1 MFLPSFVGWA
11 ASLACI
17 GVFLNAYGIPVSFDT
32 LMHVAGGNSLA
43 NVTSFTPGGVGVTQ
57 AWNVASLSGVASSTD
72 ATAYS
77 VAQQLVGTAWNIL
90 FALILMIWAWGWGG
104 GKAARLRL
112 VCRGEAPPGRGAGE
126 AAREEEGGQV
136 GGRRPGHPVSVTY
149 GEAPGWTPERP
160 RFRAGQLLLGWLLG
174 AVSLV
179 VATTLVPGAS
189 DSTFGAALAVAAALA
204 VLNAVLPPLV
214 AALRL
219 PFTALL
225 GFFLVLFVDAGML
238 LLADRVSSGLSID
251 SFWSAL
257 AVAVAAAA
265 VGVVL
270 SVVFGTND
278 DDVYSLRV
286 VQRIARRSG
295 ERVVTDRPGIVF
307 LEIDGLALPV
317 LQRAMRDGHAPTL
330 ARWLEDGTHRLAEW
344 EPDLSSQT
352 GASQAG
358 ILLGSNDDIVAF
370 RWVEKERKA
379 LVVCS
384 SPEDCAELERRH
396 ATGPGLLVR
405 RRREPRQPLLG
416 RRRPRDPHRQPDGGR
431 TLGQPRLPRL
441 PRQRLQRGA
450 DVRALRLG
458 GDPGMGRRREAA
470 APGRPA
476 TRPPGRRLSVPARD
490 DVRHRPRPDR
500 VRRPHR
506 HDEGEARCLRDLR
519 ELRRGRTSLR
529 PRA

>member
-1 MFLPSFVGWA
+1 
-11 ASLACI
+11 
-17 GVFLNAYGIPVSFDT
+17 
-32 LMHVAGGNSLA
+32 
-43 NVTSFTPGGVGVTQ
+43 
-57 AWNVASLSGVASSTD
+57 
-72 ATAYS
+72 
-77 VAQQLVGTAWNIL
+77 
-90 FALILMIWAWGWGG
+90 
-104 GKAARLRL
+104 
-112 VCRGEAPPGRGAGE
+112 
-126 AAREEEGGQV
+126 
-136 GGRRPGHPVSVTY
+136 
-149 GEAPGWTPERP
+149 
-160 RFRAGQLLLGWLLG
+160 
-174 AVSLV
+174 
-179 VATTLVPGAS
+179 
-189 DSTFGAALAVAAALA
+189 
-204 VLNAVLPPLV
+204 
-214 AALRL
+214 
-219 PFTALL
+219 
-225 GFFLVLFVDAGML
+225 ML

-257 AVAVAAAA
+257 GVALAAAA

-270 SVVFGTND
+270 SVLFGTND

-370 RWVEKERKA
+370 RWVEKERKV
-379 LVVCS
+379 LVACS

-396 ATGPGLLVR
+396 DTGTGPARR

-416 RRRPRDPHRQPDGGR
+416 RRRPHDPHRQPDGGGAQR
-431 TLGQPRLPRL
+431 QPRLPRL
-441 PRQRLQRGA
+441 PRERLQRRA

-476 TRPPGRRLSVPARD
+476 ARPPGRRLSVPARD

-506 HDEGEARCLRDLR
+506 HDEGEARGLRDLR

-529 PRA
+529 PRARRHARGAAEARPAVRAHRARPPLRRAAVRARRPLRPRPDAGGDVPAAQRLRARRARAAEPRARRRQRGGGRRRAGCDGRARRRRGDGAQGEGARRTTSRAATSSSSARATSASST